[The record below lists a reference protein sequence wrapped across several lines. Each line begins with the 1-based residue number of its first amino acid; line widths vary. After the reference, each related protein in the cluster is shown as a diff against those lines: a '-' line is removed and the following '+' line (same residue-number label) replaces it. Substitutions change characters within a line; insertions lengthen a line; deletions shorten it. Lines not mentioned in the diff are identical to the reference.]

1 MASIVSAGTTSGTS
15 LNLSADTS
23 GVLQLATNGTTT
35 AVTIDTSQNVGI
47 GTANPSRK
55 LTVSNPSATST
66 TLLANILTRLESNGS
81 GADCSL
87 QFSDIVTNSAGI
99 SMNQGNLVTTIAG
112 GEVMRVNTS
121 GTVRF
126 ISAIGVGNATP
137 TTSGAG
143 ITFPATQ
150 SASSDANTLDDYEEG
165 TWTPQIGGSSTG
177 MASVTYVTQ
186 NGKYTKIGDTVFI
199 TMQLQWSAA
208 SGGSGDARV
217 YGLPFACPDSYTAFA
232 ASQFINLGVGTDFQM
247 RSDANTRLAPQT
259 SSGASGLGLSS
270 YTSGSFNKYIA
281 VSGCYKV

>member
-47 GTANPSRK
+47 GTASPSRK

-87 QFSDIVTNSAGI
+87 QFSDVVTNSAGI
-99 SMNQGNLVTTIAG
+99 SMNQGALVTTIAG

-121 GTVRF
+121 GTIKV
-126 ISAIGVGNATP
+126 ISTIGVGNATP
-137 TTSGAG
+137 STSGAG

-165 TWTPQIGGSSTG
+165 TWTPILSAGSGSITSYTSSG
-177 MASVTYVTQ
+177 T
-186 NGKYTKIGDTVFI
+186 YTKIGRTVVLNGI
-199 TMQLQWSAA
+199 YTVTNNGT
-208 SGGSGDARV
+208 GGT
-217 YGLPFACPDSYTAFA
+217 YGNIAGFPFTV
-232 ASQFINLGVGTDFQM
+232 NG
-247 RSDANTRLAPQT
+247 
-259 SSGASGLGLSS
+259 SGASTAIRIGGTTGNTATLDVGPG
-270 YTSGSFNKYIA
+270 TSGNLWLYNNTYPWATNANSSFTLVYQI
-281 VSGCYKV
+281 

>member
-1 MASIVSAGTTSGTS
+1 MASVISAGTTSGTS

-150 SASSDANTLDDYEEG
+150 SASSDANCLDDYEEG
-165 TWTPQIGGSSTG
+165 TFTPVLVPGSGSIT
-177 MASVTYVTQ
+177 TQ
-186 NGKYTKIGDTVFI
+186 RAYGYYTKIGNSVTVLFAVSI
-199 TMQLQWSAA
+199 DNGGTA
-208 SGGSGDARV
+208 SGVGTLT
-217 YGLPFACPDSYTAFA
+217 GLPFTSQSVTPSIAGNRAGTCAAREDGLTGNWYFGYVLSNTTQMVLSTSTNGALSYTNTSAYV
-232 ASQFINLGVGTDFQM
+232 ASFVYRT
-247 RSDANTRLAPQT
+247 A
-259 SSGASGLGLSS
+259 
-270 YTSGSFNKYIA
+270 
-281 VSGCYKV
+281 